1 MCVYIFTYPSIVCR
15 PPGLQNNR
23 PPERCGAER
32 RPCLLRRAPPTLRS
46 LGAEPHAA
54 AGRELFRETDTA
66 DCRNPCCYYHLHHH
80 VVELPVRTSA
90 RRYPSWL
97 VSSPFLSG
105 GCGSAETVVGWAGR
119 PCRFALASTSRSPCN
134 GSCGAAQLSS
144 SPISLRPTQPKEI
157 PACALSPL
165 KADDF
170 LVAIEYWNLLPKILR
185 RRRPGDLP
193 VPVGPYSVQRPLQ
206 NSRRKNFFYSLRRRK
221 TFSWLRQCAHWLG
234 LDFCNGRR
242 LCFALSYTQYG
253 DV

>member
-1 MCVYIFTYPSIVCR
+1 M
-15 PPGLQNNR
+15 
-23 PPERCGAER
+23 
-32 RPCLLRRAPPTLRS
+32 
-46 LGAEPHAA
+46 
-54 AGRELFRETDTA
+54 DTA
-66 DCRNPCCYYHLHHH
+66 DCRNLCCYYHLHHH
-80 VVELPVRTSA
+80 VVELQVRTSA

-97 VSSPFLSG
+97 VASPFLSG

-134 GSCGAAQLSS
+134 GSCVVLLAQLLTAQPAPLHNLRRYLPVPCLHSRRMNYWL
-144 SPISLRPTQPKEI
+144 PLNIGISCHQ
-157 PACALSPL
+157 
-165 KADDF
+165 
-170 LVAIEYWNLLPKILR
+170 ILR
-185 RRRPGDLP
+185 KRRPGDLP

-206 NSRRKNFFYSLRRRK
+206 KSRRKNFFYSLRRRK

>member
-1 MCVYIFTYPSIVCR
+1 MAGRFSISEQRQRQAARQR
-15 PPGLQNNR
+15 PWSVGRGVL
-23 PPERCGAER
+23 ADSHS
-32 RPCLLRRAPPTLRS
+32 LRRAVLRV
-46 LGAEPHAA
+46 P
-54 AGRELFRETDTA
+54 GR
-66 DCRNPCCYYHLHHH
+66 
-80 VVELPVRTSA
+80 
-90 RRYPSWL
+90 
-97 VSSPFLSG
+97 
-105 GCGSAETVVGWAGR
+105 
-119 PCRFALASTSRSPCN
+119 
-134 GSCGAAQLSS
+134 GSCGAAKLSS

>member
-1 MCVYIFTYPSIVCR
+1 MSEPV
-15 PPGLQNNR
+15 
-23 PPERCGAER
+23 
-32 RPCLLRRAPPTLRS
+32 LL
-46 LGAEPHAA
+46 
-54 AGRELFRETDTA
+54 
-66 DCRNPCCYYHLHHH
+66 
-80 VVELPVRTSA
+80 
-90 RRYPSWL
+90 
-97 VSSPFLSG
+97 
-105 GCGSAETVVGWAGR
+105 
-119 PCRFALASTSRSPCN
+119 
-134 GSCGAAQLSS
+134 LSS
-144 SPISLRPTQPKEI
+144 SPSCGGTTSSDIRSAVSILAGRFSISEQRQRQAARQRPWSVGRGVLADSHSLRRAVLRVMVLAVPPSSAPHRSACAPTQPKEI

-165 KADDF
+165 KADEL

-206 NSRRKNFFYSLRRRK
+206 KSRRKNFFYSLRRRK

>member
-1 MCVYIFTYPSIVCR
+1 MAGRFSISEQRQRQAARQR
-15 PPGLQNNR
+15 PWSVGRGVL
-23 PPERCGAER
+23 ADSHS
-32 RPCLLRRAPPTLRS
+32 LRRAVLRV
-46 LGAEPHAA
+46 P
-54 AGRELFRETDTA
+54 GR
-66 DCRNPCCYYHLHHH
+66 
-80 VVELPVRTSA
+80 
-90 RRYPSWL
+90 
-97 VSSPFLSG
+97 
-105 GCGSAETVVGWAGR
+105 
-119 PCRFALASTSRSPCN
+119 
-134 GSCGAAQLSS
+134 GSCGAAKLSS

-165 KADDF
+165 KADEL
-170 LVAIEYWNLLPKILR
+170 LVAIEYWKLLPKILR

-206 NSRRKNFFYSLRRRK
+206 NSRRKNFFCSLRRRK

>member
-1 MCVYIFTYPSIVCR
+1 M
-15 PPGLQNNR
+15 
-23 PPERCGAER
+23 
-32 RPCLLRRAPPTLRS
+32 
-46 LGAEPHAA
+46 
-54 AGRELFRETDTA
+54 DTA
-66 DCRNPCCYYHLHHH
+66 DCRNPCCHYHHHHH

-97 VSSPFLSG
+97 VASPFLSG
-105 GCGSAETVVGWAGR
+105 GCGSAETEVCRAGR

-144 SPISLRPTQPKEI
+144 SPLSLRPTQPKEI

-165 KADDF
+165 KADE
-170 LVAIEYWNLLPKILR
+170 LTGCHCNIGISCLR
-185 RRRPGDLP
+185 FYASAGSGGLP

>member
-1 MCVYIFTYPSIVCR
+1 MD
-15 PPGLQNNR
+15 
-23 PPERCGAER
+23 A
-32 RPCLLRRAPPTLRS
+32 
-46 LGAEPHAA
+46 
-54 AGRELFRETDTA
+54 A

-97 VSSPFLSG
+97 VASPFLSG
-105 GCGSAETVVGWAGR
+105 GCGSAETKVGWAGR

-134 GSCGAAQLSS
+134 GSCGAAHAQLLTDQPAPLHNLRRYLPVPCLHSRRMTS
-144 SPISLRPTQPKEI
+144 WLPLNIGISCHQ
-157 PACALSPL
+157 
-165 KADDF
+165 
-170 LVAIEYWNLLPKILR
+170 ILR

>member
-1 MCVYIFTYPSIVCR
+1 M
-15 PPGLQNNR
+15 
-23 PPERCGAER
+23 
-32 RPCLLRRAPPTLRS
+32 
-46 LGAEPHAA
+46 
-54 AGRELFRETDTA
+54 
-66 DCRNPCCYYHLHHH
+66 
-80 VVELPVRTSA
+80 ELPVRTSA

-97 VSSPFLSG
+97 GASPFLSG
-105 GCGSAETVVGWAGR
+105 GCGSAKTEVGGR
-119 PCRFALASTSRSPCN
+119 GVLADSH
-134 GSCGAAQLSS
+134 
-144 SPISLRPTQPKEI
+144 SLRRAVLRVVVLAVPPSSAPHRSACAPTQPKEI

-185 RRRPGDLP
+185 KRRPGDLP

-206 NSRRKNFFYSLRRRK
+206 KSRRKNFFYSLRRRK